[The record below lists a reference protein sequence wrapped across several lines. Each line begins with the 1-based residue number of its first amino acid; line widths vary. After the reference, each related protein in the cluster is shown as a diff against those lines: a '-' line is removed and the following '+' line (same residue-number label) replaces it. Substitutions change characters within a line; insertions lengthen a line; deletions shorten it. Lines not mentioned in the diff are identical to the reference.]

1 MHTFDWD
8 AYGRKVMSGEVLVSE
23 WTMRSVKKH
32 YADLKVAPKNG
43 FWFSERHAQYA
54 LNAFL
59 FMKHS
64 KGAFAGSQFVPSD
77 WQQFWIA
84 LAFGWRKLDG
94 TRRYRE
100 VYWAVPRKN
109 GKTTTLAAIALYMMI
124 MDGEAGAEVYCAA
137 TKMEQA
143 KLLYSEANQMINAS
157 PFLKEELKTLRD
169 GIFTL
174 DKSCKLVPLGRDSKS
189 MDGLNPSCC
198 VIDEVHAHK
207 TSEIYDVLKS
217 ALGARRQPM
226 IWIITTAG
234 FDLSAWG
241 YEQHRYAEKVV
252 KGTIKDEEFLP
263 IIYTVDDP
271 EKWDDPTEWVKAN
284 PNLGVSVYEDNL
296 AADCERAKKQPSQ
309 QANFKTKRLNIWLA
323 SGETWIPI
331 EDWRKCADHN
341 LRIEDF
347 ANDKCWVGIDL
358 AEKSDVAALAICF
371 RRGEHLYVF
380 FRLYLNEYE
389 VEKPENQHY
398 RRWRDKGELIVTDG
412 NATDFDVIAHDLMEI
427 HRKYKVIGVPYDP
440 RFSSYFATKLLEN
453 GLPMIEVAQTSA
465 RFTEPII
472 QVENSVLENTLTH
485 DGNSMVDWMMSNIVM
500 RVSKFSGL
508 RHPTKESNAEKIDG
522 PIAMLMAVGQAMAVE
537 EPREITQGFVSL

>member
-8 AYGRKVMSGEVLVSE
+8 SYGRKVLSGKIPVSE
-23 WTMRSVKKH
+23 WTRLSVEKH
-32 YADLKVAPKNG
+32 YADMEASPDNG
-43 FWFSERHAQYA
+43 YVFSERHAQYA

-64 KGAFAGSQFVPSD
+64 KGAFAGKQFLPSP

-84 LAFGWRKLDG
+84 LAFGWRKKDG

-109 GKTTTLAAIALYMMI
+109 GKTTTLAAIALYMMVL
-124 MDGEAGAEVYCAA
+124 DGEPGSEVYCAA
-137 TKMEQA
+137 TKMDQA
-143 KLLYSEANQMINAS
+143 KLLYNEANQMINAS
-157 PFLKEELKTLRD
+157 ALLKERIKTLRA

-174 DKSCKLVPLGRDSKS
+174 DESCKMVPLGRDSKS

-234 FDLSAWG
+234 FDLGAWG

-252 KGTIKDEEFLP
+252 KGIIDDDEFLP

-271 EKWDDPTEWVKAN
+271 DKWDDPLEWAKAN
-284 PNLGVSVYEDNL
+284 PNLGISVYEDNL
-296 AADCERAKKQPSQ
+296 CADCERAKKQPSQ
-309 QANFKTKRLNIWLA
+309 QPNFKTKRLNIWLS

-331 EDWRKCADHN
+331 EDWRRCADHDM
-341 LRIEDF
+341 RIEDF
-347 ANDKCWVGIDL
+347 KGDKCWIGIDL

-371 RRGEHLYVF
+371 RRGDHLYLF
-380 FRLYLNEYE
+380 FRLYLNEFE

-398 RRWRDKGELIVTDG
+398 RRWRDEGELIVTDG
-412 NATDFDVIAHDLMEI
+412 NATDFDVIRADLEMLHQE
-427 HRKYKVIGVPYDP
+427 YKVVGIPYDP
-440 RFSSYFATKLLEN
+440 RFSSYFATKLLEE
-453 GLPMIEVAQTSA
+453 GLPMVEVAQTST

-472 QVENSVLENTLTH
+472 AVENAVLEDKISH
-485 DGNSMVDWMMSNIVM
+485 DGSSMIDWMMSNIVM
-500 RVSKFSGL
+500 RTSKFSGL
-508 RHPTKESNAEKIDG
+508 RQPTKESNAEKIDG
-522 PIAMLMAVGQAMAVE
+522 PVAMLMAVGQAMAE
-537 EPREITQGFVSL
+537 ENDEIGQGFVSL